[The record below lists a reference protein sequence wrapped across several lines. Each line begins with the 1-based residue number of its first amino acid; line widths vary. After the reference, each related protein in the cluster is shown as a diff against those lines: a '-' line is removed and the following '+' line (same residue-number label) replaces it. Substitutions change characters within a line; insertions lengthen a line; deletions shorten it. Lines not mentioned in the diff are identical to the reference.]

1 MIVSRKANRNSPPWQ
16 IGPGD
21 AWAIAR
27 PVAMPVLLG
36 AAILFAWQLSV
47 QWLRLPPIVLPSPG
61 NVLTVLVANAP
72 LIMEHGFHTV
82 VEAFEALFISVAIGL
97 SLGSL
102 LSVSGRFRDG
112 IFPNLVLLELVPKI
126 ALAPLFMI
134 WLGNGEL
141 SRVVFSV
148 FLSFFPI
155 VIATLAG
162 LNATDRSAILLC
174 ESFRA
179 SRAQI
184 FFHVRFPYAL
194 PFVFSGIKIGSTMAV
209 IGIIVAEFINGSR
222 GLGYLVMFSASNM
235 ATSLMFATTLALC
248 VFGTMVYVSTA
259 VVEKLFALRYEVPK
273 A

>member
-1 MIVSRKANRNSPPWQ
+1 MVVSRKANRNSPPWQ
-16 IGPGD
+16 IGPSD

-47 QWLRLPPIVLPSPG
+47 QWLCLSPIVLPSPG
-61 NVLTVLVANAP
+61 NVLTVLVANAA
-72 LIMEHGFHTV
+72 LVMEHGFHTV

-141 SRVVFSV
+141 SRIVFSV

-194 PFVFSGIKIGSTMAV
+194 PFVFSGIKIGSTMSV
-209 IGIIVAEFINGSR
+209 IGIIAAEFINGSR

-235 ATSLMFATTLALC
+235 ATPLMFATTLALC

-259 VVEKLFALRYEVPK
+259 VVEKLFALRYELPK